1 MIGCHVP
8 WGCWCIC
15 SKSPFEDDDDV
26 KDILHEESEYTAYL
40 VNSVDTS

>member
-8 WGCWCIC
+8 WGCWCMY
-15 SKSPFEDDDDV
+15 SKSPFEDDDV